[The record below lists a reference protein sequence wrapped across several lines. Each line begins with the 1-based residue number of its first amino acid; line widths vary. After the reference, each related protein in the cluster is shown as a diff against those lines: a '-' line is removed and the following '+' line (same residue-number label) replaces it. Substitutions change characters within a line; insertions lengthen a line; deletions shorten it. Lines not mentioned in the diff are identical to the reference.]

1 MITCNRLFLVTIW
14 GLAGIAGASAQ
25 TVPLTQDSYVV
36 PQSATNYGSAT
47 TINVGGT
54 NGAEALVQFDLST
67 LGTGVSS
74 ANIAH
79 ATLTLFASKVGTS
92 GSVNIA
98 VANGPWSEATVS
110 GTNAPP
116 MPGGAVQSGVPITT
130 PDSYV
135 YVDATTAVQS
145 WLNGSPN
152 DGFIVTPVNGVNV
165 SFDSKESATTS
176 HPATLT
182 VILTSMGLPG
192 PTGPTGPTGATGPQ
206 GPAGPIGPIG
216 PAGPSGTTGIFGSN
230 VYTFS
235 QVNSAPDSCVLG
247 DIKLT
252 ASSQYGN
259 NWTPADGRLL
269 TISQNEALFSLL
281 FSNYGGDG
289 RITFGLPDL
298 RKAAPDN
305 VIYLIC
311 TFGVFP

>member
-1 MITCNRLFLVTIW
+1 MSERSPQW
-14 GLAGIAGASAQ
+14 ADWIAR
-25 TVPLTQDSYVV
+25 
-36 PQSATNYGSAT
+36 
-47 TINVGGT
+47 
-54 NGAEALVQFDLST
+54 AEAVDIVSVAERLTKLRRSGPDY
-67 LGTGVSS
+67 LGNCPAGCT
-74 ANIAH
+74 AH
-79 ATLTLFASKVGTS
+79 G
-92 GSVNIA
+92 
-98 VANGPWSEATVS
+98 
-110 GTNAPP
+110 
-116 MPGGAVQSGVPITT
+116 
-130 PDSYV
+130 
-135 YVDATTAVQS
+135 
-145 WLNGSPN
+145 